1 METLGGKFVI
11 LSTKFDKL
19 FAGYFVVSVA
29 GGSGSIS
36 TAFLIRLA

>member
-1 METLGGKFVI
+1 MQTLEGKFAKV
-11 LSTKFDKL
+11 FV
-19 FAGYFVVSVA
+19 GYFVVSVA